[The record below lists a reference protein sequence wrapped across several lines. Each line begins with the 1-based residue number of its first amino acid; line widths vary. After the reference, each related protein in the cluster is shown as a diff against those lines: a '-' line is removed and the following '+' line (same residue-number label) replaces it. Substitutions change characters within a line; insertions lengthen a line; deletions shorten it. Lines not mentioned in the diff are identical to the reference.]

1 MTEDEVAE
9 AVRRLAA
16 AGIVVDADQARE
28 ALSVSREATSSVR
41 YRALAGDIEPT
52 IAFDPRWRR

>member
-9 AVRRLAA
+9 AVRRLAV
-16 AGIVVDADQARE
+16 AGIGVDADQARE

-41 YRALAGDIEPT
+41 YRTLTSGIEPT